1 MDDLR
6 MQEGSTIGNMKN
18 GKLNHRESQLVIGLT
33 ENEDEKMTYKENASP
48 TANEEKV
55 TGEGPDES
63 AYGEFTK
70 VNGTAFEGFASK
82 ESYVGEDKQSERLNF
97 SGNASEGGTT
107 EKMLELVGNEFIAES
122 HVVDASIDC
131 QCSEAKIPHTAHFA
145 PKYQALVPKGREAT
159 EVDQVNLFD
168 DHEQNS
174 EFHVHQGGLSSG
186 VEGREATEV
195 DQVDLF
201 NDHEQNSESHVHQGG
216 LSSGAEGREATEVD
230 QVDLF
235 DDHGLTVS
243 SLVSIDCNEDRGNG
257 PASLDKSFGEDKYV
271 AKEKVVGGM
280 MDKRI
285 NM

>member
-174 EFHVHQGGLSSG
+174 E
-186 VEGREATEV
+186 
-195 DQVDLF
+195 
-201 NDHEQNSESHVHQGG
+201 SHVHQGG

>member
-1 MDDLR
+1 MVNL
-6 MQEGSTIGNMKN
+6 M
-18 GKLNHRESQLVIGLT
+18 
-33 ENEDEKMTYKENASP
+33 Y
-48 TANEEKV
+48 
-55 TGEGPDES
+55 
-63 AYGEFTK
+63 TK
-70 VNGTAFEGFASK
+70 VAS
-82 ESYVGEDKQSERLNF
+82 
-97 SGNASEGGTT
+97 
-107 EKMLELVGNEFIAES
+107 
-122 HVVDASIDC
+122 
-131 QCSEAKIPHTAHFA
+131 
-145 PKYQALVPKGREAT
+145 ALVPKGREAT

-285 NM
+285 NIFGVFNGQCSRLVVELGCGESLMPLHSATASSLLNSVLSSKVGQWGCLSEGTN

>member
-1 MDDLR
+1 MLQREAQLR
-6 MQEGSTIGNMKN
+6 KC
-18 GKLNHRESQLVIGLT
+18 LNSWEMSLLQNLMWWMLALIVNALKQKFLT
-33 ENEDEKMTYKENASP
+33 QPILLQNIKVAS
-48 TANEEKV
+48 
-55 TGEGPDES
+55 
-63 AYGEFTK
+63 
-70 VNGTAFEGFASK
+70 
-82 ESYVGEDKQSERLNF
+82 
-97 SGNASEGGTT
+97 
-107 EKMLELVGNEFIAES
+107 
-122 HVVDASIDC
+122 
-131 QCSEAKIPHTAHFA
+131 
-145 PKYQALVPKGREAT
+145 ALVPKGREAT